1 MAFENAKW
9 LRMSFNLK
17 QRQIAPDDNNW
28 TLFYSLNRE
37 KRSMWTSLDTVW
49 EFRVQTSDVKSRLP
63 VMNVWFLIAVGKLFN
78 FWAISISYR
87 QNCKIICYIQ
97 GLITS
102 CESST
107 KYLNRSKKYLDQKKM
122 LMDIF
127 GWNYGNQNGRFLQFH
142 CVSYCKQLWKR
153 KQGLL
158 LQKFMLRLDLF
169 CC

>member
-17 QRQIAPDDNNW
+17 QMQIAPDENNW
-28 TLFYSLNRE
+28 TLFYSLNRK

-49 EFRVQTSDVKSRLP
+49 EFRVQTSDVKRNLP
-63 VMNVWFLIAVGKLFN
+63 VMNVGFLRAVGKLFN

-87 QNCKIICYIQ
+87 QNCNVSNIICYIQ

-107 KYLNRSKKYLDQKKM
+107 KYLNWSKKVSKSEK
-122 LMDIF
+122 
-127 GWNYGNQNGRFLQFH
+127 NAYGHF
-142 CVSYCKQLWKR
+142 CVKLWQSKWEILAIPLCQL
-153 KQGLL
+153 L
-158 LQKFMLRLDLF
+158 
-169 CC
+169 